1 MVAPVINMP
10 SNKHSGVSGRDTQ
23 LFVQHS
29 AESPLRGGYAQS
41 LTNWARTPLDQ
52 GGPEASWP
60 SFVDPIA
67 RVRMVAWPNSAWT
80 QGLANQIGV
89 GLECAG
95 YARFS
100 ADEWLT
106 PEGLKQLENLA
117 HEWCHYL
124 DLEAKAGN
132 IIPLRWLS
140 TVEVQKVMAGNRSI
154 KGFCTHAQIDP
165 GSRSD
170 PGAGFPYARLMNR
183 IKELRGEKVT
193 PAAAS
198 KPVAAK
204 DWFDMATEAQ
214 LRAIVRDEVKNNSVG
229 YEGTGKQDLWSK
241 INEIQAG
248 VALLVKL
255 VKAASPAAIAE
266 KVWRRPIVSRNKGS
280 EGKTYGADTYLSVN
294 NANGHQNV
302 RELSAVLSTLNT
314 LANSDTTPAQEV
326 VNQIKSQLSGLSFT
340 LTSQDDA
347 EATEAAKAAAVPA
360 EEK

>member
-41 LTNWARTPLDQ
+41 LTNWARTPLNQ

-100 ADEWLT
+100 ESEWLT

-117 HEWCHYL
+117 HEWCYYL

-140 TVEVQKVMAGNRSI
+140 TTEVQKVMAGNRSI

-165 GSRSD
+165 GSRTD
-170 PGAGFPYARLMNR
+170 PGKGFPYTRLMNR
-183 IKELRGEKVT
+183 IKELRGETVT

-198 KPVAAK
+198 KPAPTQ
-204 DWFDMATEAQ
+204 DWFDTLDEKTLRRIIHEETVAYKGAQDRDVFSFVVNSSDEAAHKTVREHIKVTDTNGKIVDAQLAAFIGTIWKQVHRNAPKQFKEIVARLGSIEAMLAEVADGGDLAAVTEASKAGALAALQ
-214 LRAIVRDEVKNNSVG
+214 EWERDNV
-229 YEGTGKQDLWSK
+229 Q
-241 INEIQAG
+241 EI
-248 VALLVKL
+248 
-255 VKAASPAAIAE
+255 AIAVVDE
-266 KVWRRPIVSRNKGS
+266 QAER
-280 EGKTYGADTYLSVN
+280 
-294 NANGHQNV
+294 
-302 RELSAVLSTLNT
+302 
-314 LANSDTTPAQEV
+314 LAPKQE
-326 VNQIKSQLSGLSFT
+326 
-340 LTSQDDA
+340 
-347 EATEAAKAAAVPA
+347 AK
-360 EEK
+360 